1 MPKINI
7 NGVPRDMTAEEIAE
21 MEEMAKN
28 MPTPEDDPNE
38 VWKTDIEAALMELA
52 SMIGGDGT

>member
-1 MPKINI
+1 MKICL
-7 NGVPRDMTAEEIAE
+7 NGVVRDMTAEEEAE
-21 MEEMAKN
+21 YKAMLANE
-28 MPTPEDDPNE
+28 PEVPDDPNE